1 MVRVM
6 NNTID
11 WKTFIVGKVFK
22 CDTTPHLII
31 DNMLSGNIPFVS
43 RTVFNNGVECFVDI
57 DSSKQIDGNCITIGA
72 EGKYAFYQME
82 NFVTGVKVYTLRHDR
97 LNKYNAMFI
106 CTILNQEFQKY
117 SYGRARII
125 ELIKSE
131 KIKLPVNREGQID
144 WEYMENYIKSLHIK
158 LKKTY
163 NKHKNNVVNISNWY
177 SFKIKDIFDILNGKG
192 ITKDEI
198 EENPGNLPAVQSGET
213 NNGILGYID
222 LEYCKNNKYTYILD
236 PCLTVA
242 RSGTSGF
249 ISLQPN
255 GCVVGDSAKILRLK
269 NNQYNSINVL
279 IFLRT
284 LLLQLRN
291 KYAYGRKVTTEKYY
305 SEIIKLPAVLDKN
318 KQYQP
323 DYKYMESYINIL
335 PYGDIV
341 VDYTK

>member
-1 MVRVM
+1 M
-6 NNTID
+6 NNSNN
-11 WKTFIVGKVFK
+11 WKTFKVGDLFT
-22 CDTTPHLII
+22 CDRTPPLVIS
-31 DNMLSGNIPFVS
+31 NMEQGNTPLVT
-43 RTVFNNGVECFVDI
+43 RTSYNNGVESFVDASNCSI
-57 DSSKQIDGNCITIGA
+57 IKGNCITIGA
-72 EGKYAFYQME
+72 EGIYAFYQKE
-82 NFVTGVKVYTLRHDR
+82 DFVTGTNIFTLRNIN
-97 LNKYNAMFI
+97 LNKYNGLFI
-106 CTILNQEFQKY
+106 CTILNKEYYRY
-117 SYGRARII
+117 SYGRSRG
-125 ELIKSE
+125 LQVIKNE
-131 KIKLPVNREGQID
+131 AIKLPVNNNGELD
-144 WEYMENYIKSLHIK
+144 WQYMENYIKSLNINLPETSNHD
-158 LKKTY
+158 
-163 NKHKNNVVNISNWY
+163 NNNTVNISSWKK
-177 SFKIKDIFDILNGKG
+177 FKIQDIFDILNGKG

-284 LLLQLRN
+284 LLLQLRD

>member
-1 MVRVM
+1 MM
-6 NNTID
+6 NKNK
-11 WKTFIVGKVFK
+11 WKDFKYSDLFFIERGKIQSVNNY
-22 CDTTPHLII
+22 DE
-31 DNMLSGNIPFVS
+31 GNIPVIS
-43 RTVFNNGVECFVDI
+43 ATEKNNGILAYISI
-57 DSSKQIDGNCITIGA
+57 DKDMIEYDKCITIANNGSVG
-72 EGKYAFYQME
+72 EIFYQCKP
-82 NFVTGVKVYTLRHDR
+82 FVATSDVTTLK
-97 LNKYNAMFI
+97 LKNYNINKYRALFLMSLIKLEQF
-106 CTILNQEFQKY
+106 KY
-117 SYGRARII
+117 SYGRKWVYDRMKESI
-125 ELIKSE
+125 
-131 KIKLPVNREGQID
+131 IKLPIKNNGEPD
-144 WEYMENYIKSLHIK
+144 WQYMEDYVKSLNIN
-158 LKKTY
+158 LPKTS
-163 NKHKNNVVNISNWY
+163 NFVKNSTINVSSWRK
-177 SFKIKDIFDILNGKG
+177 FKIQDIFNIINGKG